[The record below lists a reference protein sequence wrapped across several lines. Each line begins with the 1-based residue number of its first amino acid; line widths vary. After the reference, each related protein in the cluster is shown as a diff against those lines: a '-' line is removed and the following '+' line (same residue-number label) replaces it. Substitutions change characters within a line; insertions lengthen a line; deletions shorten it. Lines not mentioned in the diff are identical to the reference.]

1 MASFALGL
9 RGKSLLALVLAC
21 LLALGPAVFIG
32 WRVVDT
38 IRNHFGQAFAR
49 NTTLLSSAKIVAPVT
64 RELAMSLRLADSEVT
79 RQWLL
84 DEDNPAKKALFFR
97 EAEGYRR
104 DFRDHA
110 YFIGNAASRRYYFNG
125 GAGPVST
132 ESRSL
137 LNPGN
142 KEDAWFFS
150 TLRDEPAYNINVDSN
165 YTFTTT
171 KIWFNVV
178 VHDGARRIGV
188 AGAGVDL
195 SAFLDD
201 FLTSDDEGV
210 TPMILDTNGAIQAHP
225 DRSLIAMNSGA
236 VGIRE
241 ARNSVFGLLPY
252 IYEREQVRD
261 AMAAAVKKPG
271 TVEMRWVT
279 LNSDRQLL
287 ALTYVPELKW
297 FVVNAID
304 LRSARVMEKE
314 SGWLPRLLVAL
325 AALVA
330 ALLGGFAYTVER
342 LVLRPIR
349 QLQHTAQVMAGG
361 QYDVALPPPR
371 KDEIGE
377 LSAAFGVMAQKV
389 RSHTE
394 ELEAR
399 VQQRTHALERANSDM
414 AAAHKKIGD
423 SIDYASLIQ
432 RAILPQREMVSSMGD
447 RHAVLW
453 RPRDVVGGDFYVYQ
467 AGAQGCLIGVVDC
480 AGHGVPGAL
489 MTMLAH
495 AAIDQAMAD
504 VGMHDPAA
512 VLGRA
517 DQIIRAML
525 HDDIERQAV
534 ATNMDVGLAYVDLE
548 RRDVN
553 FAGAKIALYYSDGST
568 VDEVAGAR
576 RAIGEKRVG
585 SYANTRVPLQG
596 GRTFYMTTDG
606 FLDQAGGD
614 LGYGF
619 GSRRF
624 ADMVLQH
631 ASMPL
636 AAQGQAFSDALA
648 AYQGSHA
655 QRDDITMLCFR
666 FD

>member
-1 MASFALGL
+1 MPSLPLGL

-21 LLALGPAVFIG
+21 LLALVPAVFIG
-32 WRVVDT
+32 WRVIDT
-38 IRNHFGQAFAR
+38 VRSHFGQAYAR

-64 RELAMSLRLADSEVT
+64 RELALSLRLADSEVT

-104 DFRDHA
+104 DFRDHS
-110 YFIGNAASRRYYFNG
+110 YFIGNAASHRFYFNG
-125 GAGPVST
+125 GSRPVST
-132 ESRSL
+132 EPRSVIR
-137 LNPGN
+137 PEN
-142 KEDAWFFS
+142 KDDAWFFN
-150 TLRDEPAYNINVDSN
+150 TLRDEATYNINVNSN
-165 YTFTTT
+165 LTLSTTEV
-171 KIWFNVV
+171 WFDVV
-178 VHDGARRIGV
+178 IKDGARRIGV
-188 AGAGVDL
+188 TGAGVNL
-195 SAFLDD
+195 TTFLQD
-201 FLTSDDEGV
+201 FLGSDDEGV
-210 TPMILDTNGAIQAHP
+210 TPMILDTNGAIQAHR
-225 DRSLIAMNSGA
+225 DRSLIALNSSAGGTPA
-236 VGIRE
+236 
-241 ARNSVFGLLPY
+241 ARTSVFGLLAYPY
-252 IYEREQVRD
+252 DRDQVLE
-261 AMAAAVKKPG
+261 AMGTAVKNPG
-271 TVEMRWVT
+271 EVEMRWVT
-279 LNSDRQLL
+279 LNRARQLL

-297 FVVNAID
+297 FVVNAVD
-304 LRSARVMEKE
+304 LRTARFTDKE
-314 SGWLPRLLVAL
+314 NDWLPRLAVAL
-325 AALVA
+325 AILVA
-330 ALLGGFAYTVER
+330 ALLGGFAWTVER
-342 LVLRPIR
+342 ILLRPIR
-349 QLQHTAQVMAGG
+349 QLHRTALAMAGG
-361 QYDVALPPPR
+361 RYDVALPPPR

-377 LSAAFGVMAQKV
+377 LSVAFGAMAQKV

-399 VQQRTHALERANSDM
+399 VQQRTRALERANDEM

-432 RAILPQREMVSSMGD
+432 RAILPQRAMVRSMGD

-467 AGAQGCLIGVVDC
+467 AAEHGCLIGVVDC

-495 AAIDQAMAD
+495 AAIDQAIAD
-504 VGMHDPAA
+504 VGKHDPAA

-517 DQIIRAML
+517 DQIIRTML
-525 HDDIERQAV
+525 HDDIQRQAV

-548 RRDVN
+548 RREVT
-553 FAGAKIALYYSDGST
+553 FAGAKIGLYYSDGST
-568 VDEVAGAR
+568 VEEIAGAR
-576 RAIGEKRVG
+576 RAIGDKRVG
-585 SYANTRVPLQG
+585 SYANTRVPLQA

-619 GSRRF
+619 GNRRF
-624 ADMVLQH
+624 SDMILQH
-631 ASMPL
+631 AAMPMD
-636 AAQGQAFSDALA
+636 AQGRAFSDALA